1 MATIQDHLVINGM
14 RLRNRIALP
23 PLTTNCAGED
33 GRVTESILRFYR
45 DRSKDAGLV
54 IVEATA
60 VRPDGRIVPGSLG
73 LWEDGQVAGMA
84 RLADTI
90 RNLGAAAVVQLNHAG
105 ARCTPAGGE
114 MQGASPSGFEFR
126 SDVKAFAMSRAQIDE
141 MARCFGDAARRA
153 VSAGFEGVEI
163 HGAHFYLISQ
173 FLSPFTNKRND
184 LYGGDAR
191 GRTTFAL
198 QVVKGV
204 RDKVGQRYPILFRLN
219 AVESIEDGQS
229 LEDAI
234 VVSRLLGENGVDAL
248 HVSVVTGGSWKEE
261 KGRRFFATASALSKD
276 APAGSNVP
284 LAARLKKETGMP
296 VIAVGKLAEGN
307 AASDAVA
314 KSGVDVVAIGRQM
327 LADPDAA
334 GKVLEGK
341 GSEIIPCKEC
351 LNCFASIWKGKPVS
365 CTVNKG
371 LGGWEEK

>member
-1 MATIQDHLVINGM
+1 
-14 RLRNRIALP
+14 
-23 PLTTNCAGED
+23 
-33 GRVTESILRFYR
+33 
-45 DRSKDAGLV
+45 
-54 IVEATA
+54 
-60 VRPDGRIVPGSLG
+60 
-73 LWEDGQVAGMA
+73 
-84 RLADTI
+84 
-90 RNLGAAAVVQLNHAG
+90 
-105 ARCTPAGGE
+105 
-114 MQGASPSGFEFR
+114 
-126 SDVKAFAMSRAQIDE
+126 MSRAQIDE
-141 MARCFGDAARRA
+141 MAACFADAARRA